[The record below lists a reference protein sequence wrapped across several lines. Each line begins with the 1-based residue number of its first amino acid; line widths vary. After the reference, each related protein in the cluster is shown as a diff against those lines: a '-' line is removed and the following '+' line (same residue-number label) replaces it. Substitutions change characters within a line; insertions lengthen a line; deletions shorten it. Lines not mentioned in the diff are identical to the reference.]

1 MLTRFFELCASEAPE
16 NQVAKSALYQD
27 IPKLFRWDTKAKRWV
42 RRKRY
47 QAALGRMIHVSP
59 RDMQR
64 FYMRALLCHRKRP
77 TSFENL
83 RTVDGV
89 TYDSYREAALHAGY
103 HENDS
108 EWVACMT
115 EASQFRMPY
124 QLRQL
129 FATIIVYSQVVEVG
143 TLWERFYCDLSLDFG
158 YKYRSLEGHAKEDM
172 VKFHTLKS
180 LNDLLLAPGSA
191 VAHFEDLP
199 QLCEYPH
206 LVLDSLLQNHLIRRE
221 MEGYN
226 HDVLQET
233 VDQEHLLNGEQR
245 SVYSTI
251 INAVDNPTPGNTL
264 FFIDGPGGTG
274 KSLLLE
280 HILAKVRLSGMIAL
294 ALNDTSTCSI
304 YKQSHL
310 KGLIQKASLVIWDEA
325 PMTHRHAF
333 EAVDRSLR
341 DLMDNDEEP
350 FGGKVFVLSGDC
362 RQILPVVVRGTPAQT
377 IDACLKSS
385 MMGPKF
391 QQLHLRENMRV
402 MSAQNK
408 STATEL
414 AEFSEFFLQVGKGR
428 HEINPALGPDD
439 IKIPKNML
447 IENPVEEL
455 SNDDE
460 DEELRP
466 GVIPRGLARMVDEMY
481 ADINNPE
488 IANDEYFANRTI
500 LTTTNAVVQRIT
512 EAVAQR
518 LEGYP

>member
-1 MLTRFFELCASEAPE
+1 
-16 NQVAKSALYQD
+16 
-27 IPKLFRWDTKAKRWV
+27 
-42 RRKRY
+42 
-47 QAALGRMIHVSP
+47 MIHVSP
-59 RDMQR
+59 RDMQML
-64 FYMRALLCHRKRP
+64 YMRVLLCHRKRP

-89 TYDSYREAALHAGY
+89 TYNSYREAALHVGY
-103 HENDS
+103 LENDS

-143 TLWERFYCDLSLDFG
+143 ALWERFYDDLSLDFG
-158 YKYRSLEGHAKEDM
+158 YKYHSLEGNAKEEM

-180 LNDLLLAPGSA
+180 LNDLLLANGSA

-206 LVLDSLLQNHLIRRE
+206 LVLHSLLQNNLIRRE

-251 INAVDNPTPGNTL
+251 INAVINPTPSNTL
-264 FFIDGPGGTG
+264 FFVDGPRIAIAVVSRDIA
-274 KSLLLE
+274 SLLLMGGRTA
-280 HILAKVRLSGMIAL
+280 HSTFKIPLK
-294 ALNDTSTCSI
+294 LNDTSTCSI
-304 YKQSHL
+304 YKPSHL
-310 KGLIQKASLVIWDEA
+310 KVLIQKASLFIWDEA
-325 PMTHRHAF
+325 PTTHRHAF

-341 DLMDNDEEP
+341 DLMDNDDEP
-350 FGGKVFVLSGDC
+350 FGGNVFVISGDF
-362 RQILPVVVRGTPAQT
+362 RQIFPVVVKDTPVQT
-377 IDACLKSS
+377 VDACLKSS
-385 MMGPKF
+385 TLWQMF
-391 QQLHLRENMRV
+391 QQLHLRGNMRV
-402 MSAQNK
+402 MSAQNE

-414 AEFSEFFLQVGKGR
+414 AEFSELLLQVGEGG
-428 HEINPALGPDD
+428 HEINPALGPVG

-455 SNDDE
+455 SDDGEDE
-460 DEELRP
+460 DIRP
-466 GVIPRGLARMVDEMY
+466 GAIRRGLTRMVDEMY
-481 ADINNPE
+481 ADINHSE
-488 IANDEYFANRTI
+488 IANDDYFAQPDHLDYYKRGC
-500 LTTTNAVVQRIT
+500 A
-512 EAVAQR
+512 AH
-518 LEGYP
+518 